1 MNDPEVSHTH
11 AGILEQISALQ
22 RQVFTLLLVLVVV
35 SGTLVAFLY
44 YQSRQLGKSIDG
56 YMQVMQTYKQ
66 DFPIIQAFVK
76 QATVYG
82 TSHPD
87 FQLILKKYGISNV
100 APAAPVAPKK

>member
-1 MNDPEVSHTH
+1 MNDPEVSHAHTE
-11 AGILEQISALQ
+11 ILEQISALQ

-44 YQSRQLGKSIDG
+44 YQSRQLGKNIDG

-66 DFPIIQAFVK
+66 NFPVIQAFVK
-76 QATVYG
+76 ETTTYG
-82 TSHPD
+82 AAHPD

-100 APAAPVAPKK
+100 APAAPVTPKK